1 MTSAQFT
8 DTWLPHSERFY
19 KVAFYILED
28 EALAEDVVQDVVLKL
43 WSQRDYLSG
52 IQNPASYGTAIIR
65 NRCLDILRS
74 SPGRKF
80 ESLEKAE
87 AEEAPDEKGISEELA
102 AVKRKID
109 SLPPIQRQIV
119 QMRAFEAMDFK
130 QIAQRLKLSEVNVR
144 VQLSRAR
151 KTLKR

>member
-1 MTSAQFT
+1 MTSKQFT
-8 DTWLPHSERFY
+8 QIWLPHSERFY

-43 WSQRDYLSG
+43 WSQRDYLSE

-65 NRCLDILRS
+65 NRCLDILRT
-74 SPGRKF
+74 SPQRKSV
-80 ESLEKAE
+80 SLEKAE
-87 AEEAPDEKGISEELA
+87 AVEAPDEKGISEELA
-102 AVKRKID
+102 TVKRKINA
-109 SLPPIQRQIV
+109 LPPIQRQIV

-130 QIAQRLKLSEVNVR
+130 QIARRLGLSEVNVR